1 MSESLR
7 RARAAEWS
15 AGFAAHPLAWPIAPF
30 AARFAEL
37 ATFPEVAFIQAS
49 LPEAGVRFEE
59 SRPRS
64 RSRRAAEPPGYD
76 TRIHLD
82 GVVPTRP
89 ESWHDVMN
97 ALVWAAFPR
106 AKRALHARQ
115 YSVVERDR
123 QGFASDEPRARSRE
137 GDALALVDEGGAVV
151 AVREAA
157 LRAMEEALAARDEAA
172 VLASFSGGDARLVLF
187 GHALFEHLA
196 LGRPGVRASAVPLV
210 VSDPT
215 GLDAALVAEVD
226 EALAGFLGTLT
237 RPEQLRSLHLESFAA
252 PK

>member
-15 AGFAAHPLAWPIAPF
+15 PRFGEHPLAWPIATF

-37 ATFPEVAFIQAS
+37 EAFPEVARIEAV

-59 SRPRS
+59 SRPRA
-64 RSRRAAEPPGYD
+64 RSRRAPAPPGYD

-106 AKRALHARQ
+106 SKRALHARQ
-115 YSVVERDR
+115 YEVVERDR
-123 QGFASDEPRARSRE
+123 LAHAPSDARARSRE
-137 GDALALVDEGGAVV
+137 GDSLALVDEGGAVV
-151 AVREAA
+151 AVRASVLAEVE
-157 LRAMEEALAARDEAA
+157 LALAGRDEAA
-172 VLASFSGGDARLVLF
+172 VVAAVARGDARLVLF

-196 LGRPGVRASAVPLV
+196 LGRPAVRASAVPLV
-210 VSDPT
+210 VADP
-215 GLDAALVAEVD
+215 AAPDVTLLAEVD
-226 EALAGFLGTLT
+226 AALAGFLGTLT
-237 RPEQLRSLHLESFAA
+237 RPEQLRSVHLETFTRS
-252 PK
+252 